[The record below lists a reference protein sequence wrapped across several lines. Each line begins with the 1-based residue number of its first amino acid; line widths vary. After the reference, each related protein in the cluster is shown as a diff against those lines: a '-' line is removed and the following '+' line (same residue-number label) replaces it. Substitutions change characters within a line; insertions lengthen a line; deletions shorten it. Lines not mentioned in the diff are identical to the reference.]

1 MARRAASALPG
12 LAPPTLVPEG
22 ANRPQAVENAP
33 PGKARRRLATPPGLV
48 HFDAMSAS
56 EAILA
61 RPASEV
67 RALPANVEAEAA
79 FLGAVLID
87 NRILEE
93 MTVPLRSDHF
103 FAAVHGRVF
112 ERILALIDRKAVV
125 TPVTLKPYFE
135 SDEELKELGGTAY
148 LARLTADGQGLLAPR
163 ELAQQIYDL
172 ALLRELISVGR
183 NLVEGAMDTSETV
196 EPLKQVEQAE
206 AALFAVAEGAQTGN
220 EAQTFGQATR
230 ASLEMIEKA
239 LLSGGHISGTTT
251 GLTSVNEKIGGLHD
265 SDLIILA
272 GRPGMGKTSLVTNIA
287 FNCADRLRDDMS
299 RGIPAKDSVG
309 AAVAFFSLE
318 MSADQ
323 LATRILAEQSG
334 ISSESLRMGRISRE
348 DFQQLSFASQRLAE
362 LPLYIDD
369 TPGLSIG
376 ALRTR
381 ARRLKRR
388 HDIGLIVV
396 DYLQLLSGSGRSD
409 NRVNEISEISRGLKT
424 LAKELSVPVIALSQ
438 LSRAVEQRDDKRP
451 MLSDLRESGSI
462 EQDADMVWFVFRED
476 YYVASREPKRPIE
489 SDDAKVHEAHAAWAA
504 EMERVFGLAELI
516 VAKQRHGSTGK
527 VRLRFEA
534 RITRFSDLAPDQM
547 MHDMD
552 D

>member
-1 MARRAASALPG
+1 
-12 LAPPTLVPEG
+12 
-22 ANRPQAVENAP
+22 
-33 PGKARRRLATPPGLV
+33 
-48 HFDAMSAS
+48 MSAS
-56 EAILA
+56 EAILS
-61 RPASEV
+61 REPSEI
-67 RALPANVEAEAA
+67 RTLPSNVEAEAA

-93 MTVPLRSDHF
+93 LQTPLKPDHF
-103 FAAVHGRVF
+103 FAAVHGRVY
-112 ERILALIDRKAVV
+112 ERIHTLIDRKAVV

-135 SDEELKELGGTAY
+135 TDEGLKELGGTAY
-148 LARLTADGQGLLAPR
+148 LARLTADGQGLLNPR
-163 ELAQQIYDL
+163 ELAEQIYDL
-172 ALLRELISVGR
+172 ALLRELITVGR
-183 NLVEGAMDTSETV
+183 NLVEGALDTSDSV
-196 EPLKQVEQAE
+196 APLEQVEKAE
-206 AALFAVAEGAQTGN
+206 AALYAVAEGAQTGS
-220 EAQTFGQATR
+220 EAQSFSVATR

-239 LLSGGHISGTTT
+239 LLSGGHISGKTT

-287 FNCADRLRDDMS
+287 FNAADRLRRDLAD
-299 RGIPAKDSVG
+299 GISVKDSVG

-362 LPLYIDD
+362 LPLFIDD
-369 TPGLSIG
+369 TPALSIS
-376 ALRTR
+376 ALRAR

-388 HDIGLIVV
+388 HDIGLIIV
-396 DYLQLLSGSGRSD
+396 DYLQLLQGSGRASD

-476 YYVASREPKRPIE
+476 YYVMSKEPKVPQGN
-489 SDDAKVHEAHAAWAA
+489 DDAKTQEAHAAWQA

-534 RITRFSDLAPDQM
+534 RITRFSDLAPD
-547 MHDMD
+547 DMRANSYGPD
-552 D
+552 E